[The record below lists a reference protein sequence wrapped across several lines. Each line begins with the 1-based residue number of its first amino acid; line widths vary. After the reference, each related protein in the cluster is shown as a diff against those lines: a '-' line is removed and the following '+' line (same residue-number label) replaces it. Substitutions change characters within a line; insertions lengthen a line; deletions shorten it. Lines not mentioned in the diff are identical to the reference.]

1 MKMDWKRIGEIL
13 EGLGLIDRDGLK
25 AAVDEQSDTGE
36 LLGEVLVR
44 RSRVSPQDMAGA
56 LAMQFGIEQGSSG
69 GFPDEQVC
77 LPGKPSAEFLKHNSI
92 VPVAVSDKSIKAAM
106 ARPQDPWPA
115 AALRAL
121 TGLSVQRAVATES
134 DIQEAIAR
142 LYDGRKDLG
151 SIIDGMDEKEGFET
165 VASDVES
172 LKEAAL
178 EAPVIN
184 LVNIIIQRAIEKRA
198 SDIHIEPF
206 ESTLKVRYRVDGI
219 LYLSES
225 LPRKLQ
231 SVVASRIKLMARLNI
246 AERRLPQDG
255 RIAFGPK
262 GSEVDIRVSTIPTL
276 FGESVVMR
284 LLDQKGVLTMRALGF
299 RESAMEAFSR
309 LIRQPHG
316 MVLVTGPT
324 GSGKSTTLYAALS
337 AIDSS
342 AKKVV
347 TIEDPVEY
355 NIEGVNQIQVKPQI
369 GFTFANGLRSIVR
382 QDPDVIMVGEI
393 RDAETAGIAIHSALT
408 GHLIF
413 SSLHTN
419 DAPGAA
425 ARLLDMGVEG
435 YLISS
440 SFLGV
445 LAQRLVRVL
454 CGKCKSAC
462 KPGDREKSLLEA
474 AGLCP
479 NNGVGLFRGLGCED
493 CGGTG
498 YAGRTG
504 IFELMVMTDSLRAL
518 VSERK
523 GSGEIKA
530 AAVAEGMA
538 ELRADGLI
546 KALDGITTI
555 EEVERVTLD

>member
-1 MKMDWKRIGEIL
+1 MDWKRIGEVL
-13 EGLGLIDRDGLK
+13 EGLALIDGEGLK
-25 AAVDEQSDTGE
+25 AAADEQSATGE

-44 RSRVSPQDMAGA
+44 RGRVSSQDMVRA
-56 LAMQFGIEQGSSG
+56 LAAQFGIEQAPPGS
-69 GFPDEQVC
+69 FPDEPVC
-77 LPGKPSAEFLKHNSI
+77 LPGKPSAQFLKHNSI
-92 VPVAVSDKSIKAAM
+92 VPVSVSEGILKAAM

-115 AALRAL
+115 EALRAL
-121 TGLSVQRAVATES
+121 TGLTVERAVAADA

-142 LYDGRKDLG
+142 LYDDRKDLG
-151 SIIDGMDEKEGFET
+151 SIIEGMDEKEGFEANAT
-165 VASDVES
+165 DVES

-184 LVNIIIQRAIEKRA
+184 LVNIIIQRAVEKRA

-206 ESTLKVRYRVDGI
+206 ESSLKVRYRVDGI

-262 GSEVDIRVSTIPTL
+262 GSEVDIRVSTVPTL

-299 RESAMEAFSR
+299 REKSMEAFSR

-355 NIEGVNQIQVKPQI
+355 NIEGVNQIQTKAQI

-440 SFLGV
+440 SLLGV
-445 LAQRLVRVL
+445 LAQRLVRVV
-454 CGKCKSAC
+454 CGKCKIAY
-462 KPGDREKSLLEA
+462 KPGTREKSLLKA
-474 AGLCP
+474 AGLCADESFD
-479 NNGVGLFRGLGCED
+479 LFRGLGCEE

-504 IFELMVMTDSLRAL
+504 IFELMVMTDRLREL
-518 VSERK
+518 VCGRK
-523 GSGEIKA
+523 GSGDIKA
-530 AAVAEGMA
+530 AAIEEGMA
-538 ELRADGLI
+538 ELRADGLA

-555 EEVERVTLD
+555 EEVERVTVD

>member
-13 EGLGLIDRDGLK
+13 EGLGLIDRDSLK
-25 AAVDEQSDTGE
+25 AAVDEQSATGE

-56 LAMQFGIEQGSSG
+56 LAMQFGIEQVPSG

-115 AALRAL
+115 EALRAL

-284 LLDQKGVLTMRALGF
+284 LLDQKGVLTMKALGF

-440 SFLGV
+440 SLLGV

-479 NNGVGLFRGLGCED
+479 NGDFDLFRGLGCEE

-504 IFELMVMTDSLRAL
+504 IFELMVMTDNLRAL

-523 GSGEIKA
+523 GSGLIKA

>member
-1 MKMDWKRIGEIL
+1 MNWKRIGEVL
-13 EGLGLIDRDGLK
+13 ETLAIVKDDDLK
-25 AAVDEQSDTGE
+25 AALDEQSATGE

-44 RSRVSPQDMAGA
+44 RGRVSPDDIARA
-56 LAMQFGIEQGSSG
+56 LADQLGIEQILAGD
-69 GFPDEQVC
+69 FPDEPVS
-77 LPGKPSAEFLKHNSI
+77 LPGKLSALFLKHNSI
-92 VPVAVSDKSIKAAM
+92 VPVDAADGTLKVAM

-115 AALRAL
+115 EALRAL
-121 TGLSVQRAVATES
+121 TGLGVQRAVATES
-134 DIQEAIAR
+134 DIQESIAR
-142 LYDGRKDLG
+142 LYEDRRDLG
-151 SIIDGMDEKEGFET
+151 SIIEGMNEKEGSE
-165 VASDVES
+165 ANINDVES

-184 LVNIIIQRAIEKRA
+184 LVNIIIGRAIEKRA

-206 ESTLKVRYRVDGI
+206 ENSLNVRYRVDGI

-231 SVVASRIKLMARLNI
+231 PVIASRIKLMARLNI

-262 GSEVDIRVSTIPTL
+262 GSEVDIRVSTVPTL

-284 LLDQKGVLTMRALGF
+284 LLDQKGVLTMQSLGF
-299 RESAMEAFSR
+299 REKSMEAFSR

-324 GSGKSTTLYAALS
+324 GSGKSTTLYAALT

-355 NIEGVNQIQVKPQI
+355 NIEGVNQIQTKPQI

-425 ARLLDMGVEG
+425 ARLIDMGVEG

-440 SFLGV
+440 SLLGV
-445 LAQRLVRVL
+445 LAQRLVRVV
-454 CGKCKSAC
+454 CAKCKTAY
-462 KPGDREKSLLEA
+462 KPSSREKSLLKA

-479 NNGVGLFRGLGCED
+479 NADFELFRGLGCDE

-504 IFELMVMTDSLRAL
+504 IFELMVMTDRLRTL
-518 VSERK
+518 VSERR
-523 GSGEIKA
+523 GSNEIKA
-530 AAVAEGMA
+530 AAIEEGMA
-538 ELRADGLI
+538 ELRADGLS

>member
-1 MKMDWKRIGEIL
+1 MNWKRIGEVL
-13 EGLGLIDRDGLK
+13 ESLAAVGADDLK
-25 AAVDEQSDTGE
+25 AAIEEQNATGE

-44 RSRVSPQDMAGA
+44 RGRVSPQEVVRA
-56 LAMQFGIEQGSSG
+56 LATQLGIEEVIAGS
-69 GFPDEQVC
+69 FPEEPVC
-77 LPGKPSAEFLKHNSI
+77 LPDKLSPLFLKHNSI
-92 VPVAVSDKSIKAAM
+92 VPLAVADGSLKVAM

-115 AALRAL
+115 EALRAF
-121 TGLSVQRAVATES
+121 TGLSVKRAVATES
-134 DIQEAIAR
+134 DVQEAIAR
-142 LYDGRKDLG
+142 LYDGKDLG
-151 SIIDGMDEKEGFET
+151 SIIEGMDVKDAEVSGNE
-165 VASDVES
+165 VES

-206 ESTLKVRYRVDGI
+206 ENSLKVRYRVDGI

-231 SVVASRIKLMARLNI
+231 PVVASRIKLMARLNI

-255 RIAFGPK
+255 RIAFGQK
-262 GSEVDIRVSTIPTL
+262 GAEVDIRVSTIPTL

-284 LLDQKGVLTMRALGF
+284 LLDQKGVLTMKALGF
-299 RESAMEAFSR
+299 SGRTMEAFSR

-316 MVLVTGPT
+316 MLLVTGPT

-355 NIEGVNQIQVKPQI
+355 NIEGVNQIQTKAQI

-393 RDAETAGIAIHSALT
+393 RVAETAGIAIHSALT

-413 SSLHTN
+413 SSLH
-419 DAPGAA
+419 
-425 ARLLDMGVEG
+425 
-435 YLISS
+435 
-440 SFLGV
+440 
-445 LAQRLVRVL
+445 
-454 CGKCKSAC
+454 
-462 KPGDREKSLLEA
+462 
-474 AGLCP
+474 
-479 NNGVGLFRGLGCED
+479 
-493 CGGTG
+493 
-498 YAGRTG
+498 
-504 IFELMVMTDSLRAL
+504 
-518 VSERK
+518 
-523 GSGEIKA
+523 
-530 AAVAEGMA
+530 
-538 ELRADGLI
+538 
-546 KALDGITTI
+546 
-555 EEVERVTLD
+555 

>member
-1 MKMDWKRIGEIL
+1 
-13 EGLGLIDRDGLK
+13 
-25 AAVDEQSDTGE
+25 
-36 LLGEVLVR
+36 
-44 RSRVSPQDMAGA
+44 
-56 LAMQFGIEQGSSG
+56 
-69 GFPDEQVC
+69 
-77 LPGKPSAEFLKHNSI
+77 
-92 VPVAVSDKSIKAAM
+92 
-106 ARPQDPWPA
+106 
-115 AALRAL
+115 
-121 TGLSVQRAVATES
+121 
-134 DIQEAIAR
+134 
-142 LYDGRKDLG
+142 
-151 SIIDGMDEKEGFET
+151 
-165 VASDVES
+165 
-172 LKEAAL
+172 
-178 EAPVIN
+178 
-184 LVNIIIQRAIEKRA
+184 
-198 SDIHIEPF
+198 
-206 ESTLKVRYRVDGI
+206 
-219 LYLSES
+219 
-225 LPRKLQ
+225 
-231 SVVASRIKLMARLNI
+231 MARLNI

-284 LLDQKGVLTMRALGF
+284 LLDQKGVLTMKALGF

-440 SFLGV
+440 SLLGV

-479 NNGVGLFRGLGCED
+479 NGDFDLFRGLGCEE

-504 IFELMVMTDSLRAL
+504 IFELMVMTDNLRAL

-523 GSGEIKA
+523 GSGLIKA

>member
-1 MKMDWKRIGEIL
+1 MDWKRIGEIL
-13 EGLGLIDRDGLK
+13 EGLGLIDRDSLK
-25 AAVDEQSDTGE
+25 AAVDEQSATGE

-56 LAMQFGIEQGSSG
+56 LAMQFGIEQVSSG

-115 AALRAL
+115 EALRAL

-284 LLDQKGVLTMRALGF
+284 LLDQKGVLTMKALGF

-440 SFLGV
+440 SLLGV

-479 NNGVGLFRGLGCED
+479 NGDFDLFRGLGCEE

-504 IFELMVMTDSLRAL
+504 IFELMVMTDNLRAL

-523 GSGEIKA
+523 GSGLIKA

>member
-1 MKMDWKRIGEIL
+1 MGWKRIGEV
-13 EGLGLIDRDGLK
+13 LGTMAVIETDELK
-25 AAVDEQSDTGE
+25 AAVDEQSTTGE
-36 LLGEVLVR
+36 LLGEVLIR
-44 RSRVSPQDMAGA
+44 RGRVTPQEMTRA
-56 LAMQFGIEQGSSG
+56 LAAQLGIEQVFAD
-69 GFPDEQVC
+69 GFPSTPVC
-77 LPGKPSAEFLKHNSI
+77 LSDKLSALFLKHNSI
-92 VPVAVSDKSIKAAM
+92 VPVAVADGSIKVAM
-106 ARPQDPWPA
+106 ARPQDPWA
-115 AALRAL
+115 AEALRAF

-142 LYDGRKDLG
+142 LYDSRRDLG
-151 SIIDGMDEKEGFET
+151 SIIEGMDEKEEI
-165 VASDVES
+165 VSQASEVES

-184 LVNIIIQRAIEKRA
+184 LVNIIIRRAIEKRA

-206 ESTLKVRYRVDGI
+206 ETSLKVRYRVDGI

-231 SVVASRIKLMARLNI
+231 PVVASRIKLMARLNI

-284 LLDQKGVLTMRALGF
+284 LLDQKGVLTMKALGF
-299 RESAMEAFSR
+299 REKSMEAFSR

-355 NIEGVNQIQVKPQI
+355 NIEGVNQIQTKAQI

-425 ARLLDMGVEG
+425 ARLIDMGVEG

-440 SFLGV
+440 SLLGV
-445 LAQRLVRVL
+445 LAQRLVRVV
-454 CGKCKSAC
+454 CAKCKAAY
-462 KPGDREKSLLEA
+462 KPSSREKRVLEA

-479 NNGVGLFRGLGCED
+479 EADFELFRGLGCDE

-504 IFELMVMTDSLRAL
+504 IFELMVMTDRLRTL

-523 GSGEIKA
+523 GSSEIKA
-530 AAVAEGMA
+530 AAVEEGMA
-538 ELRADGLI
+538 ELRTDGLI

>member
-25 AAVDEQSDTGE
+25 AAVDEQSATGE

-56 LAMQFGIEQGSSG
+56 LAMQFGIEQVSSG

-115 AALRAL
+115 EALRAL

-440 SFLGV
+440 SLLGV
-445 LAQRLVRVL
+445 LAQRLVRVV

-479 NNGVGLFRGLGCED
+479 NGDFDLFRGLGCED

-504 IFELMVMTDSLRAL
+504 IFELMVMTDGLRAL

>member
-1 MKMDWKRIGEIL
+1 MIMKWKRIGEVL
-13 EGLGLIDRDGLK
+13 ESLAVVGSEDLK
-25 AAVDEQSDTGE
+25 AAIDEQNATGE

-44 RSRVSPQDMAGA
+44 RGRVSPQEVVRA
-56 LAMQFGIEQGSSG
+56 LAAQLGIEQLIAGS
-69 GFPDEQVC
+69 FPDEPVC
-77 LPGKPSAEFLKHNSI
+77 LPDKLSPLFLKHNSI
-92 VPVAVSDKSIKAAM
+92 VPVAVSDGSLKVAM

-115 AALRAL
+115 EALRAF
-121 TGLSVQRAVATES
+121 TGLSVKKAVATES

-142 LYDGRKDLG
+142 LYDGRRDLG
-151 SIIDGMDEKEGFET
+151 SIIEGMDVKDSEVSGNE
-165 VASDVES
+165 VES
-172 LKEAAL
+172 LREAAL

-206 ESTLKVRYRVDGI
+206 ENSLKVRYRVDGI

-231 SVVASRIKLMARLNI
+231 PVVASRIKLMARLNI

-255 RIAFGPK
+255 RIVFGQK
-262 GSEVDIRVSTIPTL
+262 GAEVDIRVSTIPTL

-284 LLDQKGVLTMRALGF
+284 LLDQKGVLTMKALGF
-299 RESAMEAFSR
+299 SGKTMEAFSR

-316 MVLVTGPT
+316 MLLVTGPT

-337 AIDSS
+337 AIDSM

-355 NIEGVNQIQVKPQI
+355 NIEGVNQIQTKAQI

-425 ARLLDMGVEG
+425 ARLIDMGVEG

-440 SFLGV
+440 SLLGV
-445 LAQRLVRVL
+445 LAQRLVRVV
-454 CGKCKSAC
+454 CANCKISYA
-462 KPGDREKSLLEA
+462 PSQREKDLLA
-474 AGLCP
+474 SAGLCP
-479 NNGVGLFRGLGCED
+479 PPGFKLYKGAGCEE
-493 CGGTG
+493 CGRTG

-504 IFELMVMTDSLRAL
+504 IFELMVMTDNLRTL

-523 GSGEIKA
+523 GSSIIKA
-530 AAVAEGMA
+530 AALAEGMT
-538 ELRADGLI
+538 ELRGDGLK
-546 KALDGITTI
+546 KALDGMTTI
-555 EEVERVTLD
+555 EEVERVTVD

>member
-13 EGLGLIDRDGLK
+13 EGLGLIDCDGIK
-25 AAVDEQSDTGE
+25 AAVDEQSATGE

-56 LAMQFGIEQGSSG
+56 LAMQFGIEQVPSG

-77 LPGKPSAEFLKHNSI
+77 LPGKPSAEFLRHNSI

-115 AALRAL
+115 EALRAL

-440 SFLGV
+440 SLLGV
-445 LAQRLVRVL
+445 LAQRLVRVV

-479 NNGVGLFRGLGCED
+479 NGDFDLFRGLGCED

-504 IFELMVMTDSLRAL
+504 IFELMVMTDGLRAL
-518 VSERK
+518 VSERR